1 MMHLKER
8 PMAQHDGNRNSTA
21 QNDGKQ
27 QGQPARTERGSSGSQ
42 GRDGAQY
49 QQKDMGAHPAYGDQ
63 PADKPAVPRKAQD
76 EDYGSRGLH
85 RQAGTTKRE
94 GYEERGI
101 GHAEDYDARYDAESS
116 KPRDEAREG
125 RPVVSGQDQ
134 KEREAAG
141 QGGQSGRAKEPS
153 QGYSPVKDDTQTG
166 EGDLDISP
174 GAAGGSKHSKRDPA
188 SR

>member
-1 MMHLKER
+1 
-8 PMAQHDGNRNSTA
+8 MAQHDGGHNQTA
-21 QNDGKQ
+21 KAAGKQ
-27 QGQPARTERGSSGSQ
+27 QGQSGRTERGSSGPQ

-49 QQKDMGAHPAYGDQ
+49 QQKDMGAHPAYGNQ

-125 RPVVSGQDQ
+125 QPVVSGQSQ
-134 KEREAAG
+134 KERDEA
-141 QGGQSGRAKEPS
+141 GRAKKPS
-153 QGYSPVKDDTQTG
+153 QGARAAEDDAESG

-174 GAAGGSKHSKRDPA
+174 GAAGGSMHSKRDPA

>member
-1 MMHLKER
+1 M
-8 PMAQHDGNRNSTA
+8 PQHDGSNKQAA
-21 QNDGKQ
+21 QAAGKQ
-27 QGQPARTERGSSGSQ
+27 QGQAARTERGSAGPQ
-42 GRDGAQY
+42 GGDGTQY
-49 QQKDMGAHPAYGDQ
+49 QQKDMGAHPAYGNQ

-116 KPRDEAREG
+116 KPRDAAREG
-125 RPVVSGQDQ
+125 RPVVGGQNQ
-134 KEREAAG
+134 KEREEAG
-141 QGGQSGRAKEPS
+141 GRDPAGRAKEPS
-153 QGYSPVKDDTQTG
+153 QGYSPIEDDADSG

-174 GAAGGSKHSKRDPA
+174 GAAGGSLHSKRDPA

>member
-1 MMHLKER
+1 
-8 PMAQHDGNRNSTA
+8 MAQHDGTRNQTA
-21 QNDGKQ
+21 KTVGKQ
-27 QGQPARTERGSSGSQ
+27 QGQAGRTERGSGGSQ
-42 GRDGAQY
+42 GRDGAHY

-63 PADKPAVPRKAQD
+63 PADKPAVPRQAQD

-85 RQAGTTKRE
+85 RQAGTTKHE

-101 GHAEDYDARYDAESS
+101 GHAEDYDAGYDAESS
-116 KPRDEAREG
+116 KPRDEARRG
-125 RPVVSGQDQ
+125 RPVVSGQNQ
-134 KEREAAG
+134 KEREATRRDTAR
-141 QGGQSGRAKEPS
+141 RASSPS
-153 QGYSPVKDDTQTG
+153 HGDADSG

>member
-1 MMHLKER
+1 
-8 PMAQHDGNRNSTA
+8 MAQRDGGRNQTS
-21 QNDGKQ
+21 KQ
-27 QGQPARTERGSSGSQ
+27 ADKHQSQAGGTERGSSGPQ
-42 GRDGAQY
+42 GRDGTQY
-49 QQKDMGAHPAYGDQ
+49 QQKEMGAHPAYGNQ
-63 PADKPAVPRKAQD
+63 PADKPAVPREAND

-116 KPRDEAREG
+116 KPRDEARRG

-134 KEREAAG
+134 KEREATRRDRSERTSS
-141 QGGQSGRAKEPS
+141 QSRADAPA
-153 QGYSPVKDDTQTG
+153 G